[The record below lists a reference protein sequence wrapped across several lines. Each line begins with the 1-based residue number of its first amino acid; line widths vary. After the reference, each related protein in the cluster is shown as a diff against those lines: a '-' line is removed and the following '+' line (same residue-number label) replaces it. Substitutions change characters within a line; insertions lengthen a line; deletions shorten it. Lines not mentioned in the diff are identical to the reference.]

1 MKQCPDYVGITC
13 VDGHCPIANADEY
26 AERGMDVIRNCDN
39 CIYYKGCDDCAFHDA
54 RKQCSTNI
62 LASQIGYPLKY

>member
-26 AERGMDVIRNCDN
+26 AERGMDVIRNCDD
-39 CIYYKGCDDCAFHDA
+39 CIYYKGCDDCALCDTEL
-54 RKQCSTNI
+54 CSNKDN
-62 LASQIGYPLKY
+62 QQQ